1 MSRMSDH
8 DSKLASSLVNYSEA
22 KSPRMYIYCI
32 FCILSLIA
40 DDERGSYVSR
50 TRAFPKVPI

>member
-1 MSRMSDH
+1 MSDH